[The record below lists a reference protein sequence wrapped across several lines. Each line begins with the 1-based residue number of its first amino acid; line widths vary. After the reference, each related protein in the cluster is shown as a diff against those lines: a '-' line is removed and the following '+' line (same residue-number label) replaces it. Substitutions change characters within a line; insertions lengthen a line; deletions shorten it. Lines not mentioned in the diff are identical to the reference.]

1 MRGLTQ
7 RKRRRRRKRRKTGG
21 QEGGLT
27 QSTRGP
33 EKDRSGREGWVGRGR
48 DWLGRVGRVGRGKS
62 VVGEGGGGG
71 GGYVNWGV
79 LNPASLDIV
88 IHPSDVLRRKCE
100 PVVLGAGGAVSA
112 ETQAIVAR
120 MVEVMRQEEGIGLAA
135 PQIGVS
141 QRIFVVDVPEDEGD
155 EEAGDPPRL
164 ATSVPPEASTG
175 LEVYIN
181 PVISQPGKKAEP
193 FEEGCLSLPKIR
205 GRVIRPTEVTISAI
219 GLDGK
224 AFTKRGAGLLA
235 RCWQHEFDHL
245 EGVLIIDR
253 MLQADRIKNRKK
265 LRELEADGDEGA
277 GRG

>member
-1 MRGLTQ
+1 MHGTSGPEEGRS
-7 RKRRRRRKRRKTGG
+7 RRQGAWGGAGMGKTVG
-21 QEGGLT
+21 QEG
-27 QSTRGP
+27 R
-33 EKDRSGREGWVGRGR
+33 
-48 DWLGRVGRVGRGKS
+48 
-62 VVGEGGGGG
+62 GG

-88 IHPSDVLRRKCE
+88 IHPSDVLRRRCE

-141 QRIFVVDVPEDEGD
+141 QRIFIVDVPEDEGD
-155 EEAGDPPRL
+155 EEAGELPRL
-164 ATSVPPEASTG
+164 ASSVPPEASAG

-181 PVISQPGKKAEP
+181 PVLSQPGKKAEP
-193 FEEGCLSLPKIR
+193 FEEGCLSLPNIR
-205 GRVIRPTEVTISAI
+205 GRVIRPTEVTVSAI

-253 MLQADRIKNRKK
+253 MLQADRLKNRKK
-265 LRELEADGDEGA
+265 LRELEAEGDEGEGS